1 MLPYSYCLHK
11 IACYFGVMT
20 RIFAM
25 LLVCLASGSI
35 AISEEAKIKY
45 PDCYC
50 TDRTGQRVELGVS
63 ICMVVDGRDF
73 WARCE
78 MSLNNPTWREIRP
91 GCLNAGTSESPSP
104 SQDKQT

>member
-1 MLPYSYCLHK
+1 MARFPCFF
-11 IACYFGVMT
+11 AFGLIT
-20 RIFAM
+20 
-25 LLVCLASGSI
+25 LLSATAAV
-35 AISEEAKIKY
+35 SEEATVKY

-78 MSLNNPTWREIRP
+78 MSLNNPTWREIEA
-91 GCLNAGTSESPSP
+91 GCLNADVEIDQITLDDRIGNST
-104 SQDKQT
+104 